1 MTTLEVINIGSSPND
16 GSGDPLRVAFSKVN
30 NNFANLWATGFLT
43 QESITDGNS
52 TQPIFEWPANQF
64 TQATFQINSS
74 DNNSVNSQDIVINA
88 SINGA
93 LDSVRFTAHS
103 TTFHGNAVTNY
114 SMDVTDGNVI
124 LYANPLVNSQMTHF
138 IAYQVTFNPVVVG
151 APLSIES
158 DPNVV
163 LSTEDTGSII
173 TTES

>member
-1 MTTLEVINIGSSPND
+1 MATLEVINIGSSPND
-16 GSGDPLRVAFSKVN
+16 GAGDPLRVAFSKVN

-43 QESITDGNS
+43 QESITDGNT
-52 TQPIFEWPANQF
+52 TQAIFEWPANQF

-74 DNNSVNSQDIVINA
+74 DNDSTNSQDIVINA

-114 SMDVTDGNVI
+114 SMDVTGGNVI
-124 LYANPLVNSQMTHF
+124 LYANPLVNGQMTHF

-151 APLSIES
+151 MPLSIES
-158 DPNVV
+158 DPNAV
-163 LSTEDTGSII
+163 LVTENTGSVI